1 MARRT
6 SGHGIRPKAARLL
19 ALSRAELGHSSPQH
33 CPPHCPR
40 LNDADPLGPPLS
52 VREAAALIGCSAWTV
67 RQKYLPLGLPHF
79 RIGSTGKL
87 IFYRTQL
94 IRWLIARQQKGG
106 L

>member
-1 MARRT
+1 MPRK
-6 SGHGIRPKAARLL
+6 SGWGTPPKGKQLL
-19 ALSRAELGHSSPQH
+19 AFAPPPLGHSSPGH
-33 CPPHCPR
+33 CPTQCPR
-40 LNDADPLGPPLS
+40 PNDADPLGPPLS
-52 VREAAALIGCSAWTV
+52 VREAAVLIGCSAWTV

-106 L
+106 S